1 MDTKMMQKM
10 MLEGMRTF
18 IRGSLDAM
26 DSLQE
31 QMIKMWKMVLE
42 QSQSLQKEGEKA
54 FNDWLETMRKSRE
67 EFRRNMDEG
76 LRKLEEVMGSD

>member
-42 QSQSLQKEGEKA
+42 QSESLQKEGEKA
-54 FNDWLETMRKSRE
+54 FNDWLETLRKSRE

-76 LRKLEEVMGSD
+76 LRKLEEVIGSG